1 MPPRESARRH
11 MKAQQ
16 AMRTMSCQNAK
27 ANQGAVTACHIF
39 ERLGQDVEEAKVILQ
54 LKSPEQSSQLQL
66 ASDRASEGV

>member
-1 MPPRESARRH
+1 
-11 MKAQQ
+11 
-16 AMRTMSCQNAK
+16 MSCQNAK

-66 ASDRASEGV
+66 